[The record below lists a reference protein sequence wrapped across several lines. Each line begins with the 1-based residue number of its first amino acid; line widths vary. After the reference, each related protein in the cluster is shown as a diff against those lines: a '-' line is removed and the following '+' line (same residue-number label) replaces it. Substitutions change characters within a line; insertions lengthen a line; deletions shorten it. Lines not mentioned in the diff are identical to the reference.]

1 MVGYPSYRSLPRWI
15 TWLAVAVILFAAL
28 APAVSHWVR
37 VSQGS
42 QPSLFQSAE
51 VCSVQVAVGASKQ
64 PSSEPQGEHAWAHC
78 PFCLIHADALVP
90 PTGLALIPA
99 LALADSLVP
108 MLFWHAPR
116 TLFAWAPSQ
125 ARAPPT
131 SI

>member
-1 MVGYPSYRSLPRWI
+1 MVGHTSYRSLPRWI
-15 TWLAVAVILFAAL
+15 TWIAVSVILFAAL
-28 APAVSHWVR
+28 APAVSQWLT
-37 VSQGS
+37 SQGS

-51 VCSVQVAVGASKQ
+51 FCAVQDTTKQ

-131 SI
+131 AI